1 MLSILLDSR
10 PARYLAVGAI
20 CAVANNIILIA
31 GDAVGI
37 PYWALVPLTFVLM
50 VPPSYVAHALWVF
63 GVRTSWAAFGRYVA
77 GTMSSLAVAALTIGL
92 LRGAMTLPM
101 VAAAPIATLA
111 MVLYNYLMTRWAV
124 YRGHGR
130 TTGRRPAPQSPKST

>member
-1 MLSILLDSR
+1 MLKILVDNR
-10 PARYLAVGAI
+10 TARYLAVGAI

-31 GDAVGI
+31 SDAAGMH
-37 PYWALVPLTFVLM
+37 YWAAMLLTFVLM
-50 VPPSYVAHALWVF
+50 LPPSYMAHASWVF
-63 GVRTSWAAFGRYVA
+63 GVRTSWTAFGHYVA
-77 GTMSSLAVAALTIGL
+77 GTLSSLIVAALTIGL
-92 LRGAMTLPM
+92 LRGAMMLPM

-130 TTGRRPAPQSPKST
+130 TTPSFIDSTG

>member
-1 MLSILLDSR
+1 M
-10 PARYLAVGAI
+10 GAI

-92 LRGAMTLPM
+92 VLP
-101 VAAAPIATLA
+101 VRAADDDAA
-111 MVLYNYLMTRWAV
+111 
-124 YRGHGR
+124 
-130 TTGRRPAPQSPKST
+130 TTGDTPRVILTANPRAVT